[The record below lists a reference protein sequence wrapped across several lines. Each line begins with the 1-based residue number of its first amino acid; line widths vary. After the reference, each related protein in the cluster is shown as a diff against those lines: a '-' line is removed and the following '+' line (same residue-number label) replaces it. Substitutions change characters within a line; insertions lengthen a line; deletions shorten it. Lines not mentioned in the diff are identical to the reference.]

1 MKRAFLSTGVS
12 ALAFLLCIEYVNVRY
27 IPMLICFTAA
37 VGILSA
43 AVRFILGRKALRKG
57 QPYPKARSIFE
68 TILAVCISICLCGSV
83 YVYHSNRFNSV
94 AGNYNGAEVEC
105 KLQIVSEE
113 TFSDS
118 GYGYFEA
125 IPVEGLDTNGYSVRI
140 FSSGLPEAEVYDY
153 ISGTFEFS
161 APDEDYW
168 TWSRSEGIVLSAF
181 ANEMT
186 VETNPDRPFGFYL
199 VELRR
204 YIRNAI
210 TANFGEA
217 HSFIKAVLL
226 GDRSD
231 LETEE
236 YDSLRR
242 SGLLHI
248 TAVSGLHVGIT
259 ASFVLALFSFIKK
272 RWLRYIFVVP
282 ILFLLAAVTGFS
294 PSVIRSVF
302 MICAGYAGHIMLRRT
317 DTLNLLGAIL
327 TVCLIVS
334 PFSAHS
340 ASLLLSFSATAGLI
354 LFSDTLQKAFTT
366 WYFRATG
373 KYISKIFRG
382 LISTFSVSL
391 ACTVFTIPVSM
402 ALFDT
407 FSAAGLLTNILCL
420 WLIKYIFVFS
430 AVTVIL
436 SGISFLGPFFTLIS
450 LLVNW
455 SVKYIMKISDIFSE
469 TVLSELS
476 SRPTT
481 VILAAVIGYIVYL
494 LMGTQKS
501 KKERKKRSKQ
511 VGRIAAAV
519 ISAIVVLI
527 STSVAQKVATPSD
540 NKLHTVFVDVG
551 QGLGTYVSINEK
563 AIIFDCGGSKD
574 AGESMNEALREG
586 GIQEIDYV
594 VISHLHDDHANGIAE
609 IFAQWDID
617 EVIVPYTEGDP
628 AILVELM
635 MLAAEEGAEVLTIS
649 KDMTRN
655 FGDAKIDLLTEHLDP
670 ESSDQN
676 ENSIVSVVTLVNY
689 RVMFTGD
696 ITAAAERR
704 LVDAYGFTLRSSV
717 LTVPHHGSKYSSSEA
732 FLAMVSPDISVISV
746 GNNSYGHPA
755 DEVLERLL
763 PYGEILST
771 KVLGNI
777 EIVTDGVETEVLS

>member
-1 MKRAFLSTGVS
+1 MKRAFLATGAA
-12 ALAFLLCIEYVNVRY
+12 ALAFLLCVEHVDIRLV
-27 IPMLICFTAA
+27 PMIICITAA

-43 AVRFILGRKALRKG
+43 AVRFILGRQKYRKD
-57 QPYPKARSIFE
+57 QPYPKARSVFE
-68 TILAVCISICLCGSV
+68 IILAVCISVCACGTVYVQQASV
-83 YVYHSNRFNSV
+83 YNSV
-94 AGNYNGAEVEC
+94 ASAYNGVTVDC
-105 KLQIVSEE
+105 KLQIISEE
-113 TFSDS
+113 TFSES

-125 IPVEGLDTNGYSVRI
+125 KPISGLDTRGFSVRI
-140 FSSGLPEAEVYDY
+140 FSSGLPEAEVYDF

-161 APDEDYW
+161 APDEEYW
-168 TWSRSEGIVLSAF
+168 TWSRSEGIVLTAF
-181 ANEMT
+181 ANEVT
-186 VETNPDRPFGFYL
+186 VETNSDRPFGFHL
-199 VELRR
+199 IELRR
-204 YIRNAI
+204 FIRNAI
-210 TANFGEA
+210 TSNFGEA
-217 HSFIKAVLL
+217 HAFVKAILL

-236 YDSLRR
+236 FESLRK
-242 SGLLHI
+242 SGLLHV
-248 TAVSGLHVGIT
+248 TAVSGLHVGIA

-282 ILFLLAAVTGFS
+282 VLILLAAVTGFS
-294 PSVIRSVF
+294 PSVVRSVF
-302 MICAGYAGHIMLRRT
+302 MICAGYAGILMLRRT

-327 TVCLIVS
+327 TLCLVIS

-354 LFSDTLQKAFTT
+354 LFASPLQTAFTT
-366 WYFRATG
+366 WYFKATG
-373 KYISKIFRG
+373 KYLSGFLRG
-382 LISTFSVSL
+382 VISTFSVSL
-391 ACTVFTIPVSM
+391 ACTVFTVPVSLS
-402 ALFDT
+402 LFDT

-420 WLIKYIFVFS
+420 WLIKYVFIFS
-430 AVTVIL
+430 AVTVLL
-436 SGISFLGPFFTLIS
+436 SGFSVLGPFFTVIS
-450 LLVNW
+450 LFVNW

-476 SRPTT
+476 SQPTT
-481 VILAAVIGYIVYL
+481 ILLAAVIGYIVYL

-501 KKERKKRSKQ
+501 KRERKKRSKQ

-519 ISAIVVLI
+519 ISAVVVLI

-551 QGLGTYVSINEK
+551 QGLGTYISINEK
-563 AIIFDCGGSKD
+563 AVIFDCGGSKK
-574 AGESMNEALREG
+574 AGEAMNEALREG
-586 GIQEIDYV
+586 GIQEVDYI

-609 IFAQWDID
+609 IFAEWDID

-649 KDMTRN
+649 EDMTRT
-655 FGDAKIDLLTEHLDP
+655 FGDAKIDLLTAHLDP

-696 ITAAAERR
+696 ITASAEKR
-704 LVDAYGFTLRSSV
+704 LVNAYGLSLRSTV
-717 LTVPHHGSKYSSSEA
+717 LTVPHHGSKYSSSES
-732 FLAMVSPDISVISV
+732 FLAMVDPDICVISV

-755 DEVLERLL
+755 DEALERLM
-763 PYGEILST
+763 PYGQILST

>member
-1 MKRAFLSTGVS
+1 MKRVFLATGVA
-12 ALAFLLCIEYVNVRY
+12 ALAFLLCVEHIDVRHV
-27 IPMLICFTAA
+27 PMILCLTAA

-43 AVRFILGRKALRKG
+43 AVRFILGQKKHRKG
-57 QPYPKARSIFE
+57 QPYPGSRSIFE
-68 TILAVCISICLCGSV
+68 IIIAVCLSVCACGTV
-83 YVYHSNRFNSV
+83 YVHKADSYNSV
-94 AGNYNGAEVEC
+94 TSKYNGVEVDC
-105 KLQIVSEE
+105 TLQIVSEE
-113 TFSDS
+113 SFSES

-125 IPVEGLDTNGYSVRI
+125 VPISGLDTSGYKVRI
-140 FSSGLPEAEVYDY
+140 FTSGLPEAEVYDY
-153 ISGTFEFS
+153 ISGTFEFT
-161 APDEDYW
+161 APDTEYW
-168 TWSRSEGIVLSAF
+168 TRNRSENIVLTAF
-181 ANEMT
+181 AGEVS
-186 VETNPDRPFGFYL
+186 VETNENRPAGFYL
-199 VELRR
+199 ILLRR

-210 TANFGEA
+210 TSNFGEA
-217 HSFIKAVLL
+217 HAFVKALLL

-231 LETEE
+231 LESEAFE
-236 YDSLRR
+236 SLRK

-248 TAVSGLHVGIT
+248 TAVSGLHVGIA

-282 ILFLLAAVTGFS
+282 VLVFLAAVTGFS

-302 MICAGYAGHIMLRRT
+302 MICAGYAGYILLRRT
-317 DTLNLLGAIL
+317 DSLNLLGAVL
-327 TVCLIVS
+327 TLCLVIS
-334 PFSAHS
+334 PFSAYS
-340 ASLLLSFSATAGLI
+340 ASLLLSFAATAGLV
-354 LFSDTLQKAFTT
+354 LFASPLQTAFTT
-366 WYFRATG
+366 WYFKWRG
-373 KYISKIFRG
+373 KYLSAFFRG
-382 LISTFSVSL
+382 IVSTLSVSL
-391 ACTVFTIPVSM
+391 ACTVFTVPVSM

-407 FSAAGLLTNILCL
+407 FSAAGLLTNIFCL
-420 WLIKYIFVFS
+420 WLINYIFIFS

-436 SGISFLGPFFTLIS
+436 SGVEILGPFFAVLS

-476 SRPTT
+476 AKPAT
-481 VILAAVIGYIVYL
+481 VILAAVIGYVVYL

-501 KKERKKRSKQ
+501 KKTRKKRSKQ

-519 ISAIVVLI
+519 IVAVVVVI
-527 STSVAQKVATPSD
+527 STAVAQKVATPSD

-551 QGLGTYVSINEK
+551 QGLGTYISINEK
-563 AIIFDCGGSKD
+563 AVIFDCGGSKD
-574 AGESMNEALREG
+574 AGEAMNEALREG

-635 MLAAEEGAEVLTIS
+635 MLAAEEGADVLTIS
-649 KDMTRN
+649 EDLTRT

-696 ITAAAERR
+696 ITAEAERR

-755 DEVLERLL
+755 DEVLERIL